1 MLQPRRGGTYV
12 CWNCLA
18 RGVRPR
24 AAASVPDLQRPRVTS
39 GLSASPILRIGV
51 QTFTTIKR
59 HRTTLARHP
68 KPKPKSNYRDS
79 LAATA
84 DAGPK
89 QSSIREQ
96 LAKWEK
102 EQGQAKVI
110 DKDNIAFKLPW
121 ATHNNATRSQTS
133 HGAAELDED
142 ARGSPDD
149 KVDFDLEQDLQPMS
163 SGIQAGDL
171 VEFPSNAQRARQMAV
186 CIARIDGIDHFY
198 ADNGSWVFTRAAYTR
213 FIVPGFAS
221 EAEIAPVRG
230 ALPPSG
236 TSEEAMVE
244 LRDKH
249 QGPSRELAE
258 GLLCKMTEF
267 AAKATAVTQ
276 TYSTRL
282 EGAHEAVLQSGGS
295 FITAEEAAEVVLP
308 HQARDLDTME
318 IPVEAV
324 YAVHRAMLKHEEAF
338 CPLFRAAFGLRGCL
352 FEVLPAEDVDAVR
365 TAKNIVRAYYIDQ
378 AARLSED
385 KSEKHRPKNRL
396 ERFVDRARRQID
408 RSRRL
413 RDHSAGMGLLGP
425 CPTVSEAEAEAK
437 AVAGADDAPLEATG
451 WLDEEDDTEIM
462 RFMYLWAASR
472 KFAPESGINVYG
484 STILKALGRY
494 SHIERLDVSVGW
506 MFLQEVGWILPWDF
520 AARHTLPP
528 PGLQVSRTG
537 GLLGRPEPISHEALH
552 RDIYPGKRRDWGDTK
567 IYCIDSASTTDV
579 DDGLSIERTDTPG
592 QYWIHVHIADP
603 TSAIVPGD
611 PAAKYAEIITQ
622 TIYLPGHYEPMFSG
636 DTVKDRFSVARGSRC
651 LTFSAKLD
659 ESGALLDLEITPGD
673 LGNVV
678 YMTVEE
684 LATVC
689 PFPPGPKPPQDSIR
703 VGPELPSEEVLSA
716 EIKPLSRISDLSPGD
731 VEDLKLLGRLTDAR
745 RAVLEAKGGM
755 PASAFRP
762 RSVARLSFENTR
774 VVEAPDGSF
783 RALGDPSI
791 EVSYP
796 DNGGHT
802 LVSTSMLLAGEVAG
816 RWCAARGIPM
826 PYRTMPQAELNR
838 AVLLPWA
845 RDVFYPKV
853 LSDRPLDTTDENSF
867 AALSGQ
873 HQLSASPGPYFLL
886 GLDVYVKVT
895 SPLRRYADLLAHWQ
909 IHAALAEEARRR
921 DAGASLPAA
930 AAVAPATADAAQLA
944 AAAALA
950 SPPSSLPFSRA
961 RLEREVLPMLRMRE
975 FAAARLSREHSHY
988 SLQALARAWRFGQAP
1003 LPDTFVFRVSRP
1015 RVRRPILGRLSTFFD
1030 VRCFLVPADPSG
1042 EQQQQPV
1049 VDLSSLKADDLVE
1062 VRLKSV
1068 DPSTPI
1074 VLVEAVRKLDGGD
1087 SVGITGGQAQ

>member
-24 AAASVPDLQRPRVTS
+24 TATSVPDLQRPRVAS
-39 GLSASPILRIGV
+39 RLSASPRVRIGI

-59 HRTTLARHP
+59 QRPSLARPP
-68 KPKPKSNYRDS
+68 KGSS
-79 LAATA
+79 LAAAGTA
-84 DAGPK
+84 EPK
-89 QSSIREQ
+89 QPSIREQ
-96 LAKWEK
+96 LAQWDK
-102 EQGQAKVI
+102 EHGQTKVT
-110 DKDNIAFKLPW
+110 DKDNIVFKLPW
-121 ATHNNATRSQTS
+121 AAHNNSTRSQTS
-133 HGAAELDED
+133 HGAVDLDED
-142 ARGSPDD
+142 PGGSLDEQ
-149 KVDFDLEQDLQPMS
+149 VDFDLEQDLQPLS
-163 SGIQAGDL
+163 SGIQVGDL
-171 VEFPSNAQRARQMAV
+171 VEFLSNAQRARQMAV

-198 ADNGSWVFTRAAYTR
+198 ADNGSWIFTRAASTM

-221 EAEIAPVRG
+221 EADIAPVRD
-230 ALPPSG
+230 ALPPTG
-236 TSEEAMVE
+236 TSEAALLE
-244 LRDKH
+244 LREKH
-249 QGPSRELAE
+249 QGPTRALAE
-258 GLLCKMTEF
+258 GLLRKMTKF
-267 AAKATAVTQ
+267 TAKANAAMQ
-276 TYSTRL
+276 AYSARL
-282 EGAHEAVLQSGGS
+282 EGAHEAVLQSGPS
-295 FITAEEAAEVVLP
+295 FITAEEAAEMVLP
-308 HQARDLDTME
+308 HHARDPDTLE

-324 YAVHRAMLKHEEAF
+324 YAVHRAMLKHEEGF
-338 CPLFRAAFGLRGCL
+338 CPFFRAAFGLRGCL

-365 TAKNIVRAYYIDQ
+365 SVKNIVRAYYLDQ
-378 AARLSED
+378 TWQSPD
-385 KSEKHRPKNRL
+385 GTPEKRRPKNRL

-413 RDHSAGMGLLGP
+413 RDHSAGMGILGP
-425 CPTVSEAEAEAK
+425 CPPVSEAEAEAK
-437 AVAGADDAPLEATG
+437 AVAGADDAPLQATG
-451 WLDEEDDTEIM
+451 WLDEEDDAEIM

-472 KFAPESGINVYG
+472 KFSSDSDINVYG

-537 GLLGRPEPISHEALH
+537 GILDRPEPIAPEALQ
-552 RDIYPGKRRDWGDTK
+552 RDVYPGKRRDWGDTK

-592 QYWIHVHIADP
+592 QYWIHVHVADP
-603 TSAIVPGD
+603 TSAIVSGD
-611 PAAKYAEIITQ
+611 PAAKYAETITQ
-622 TIYLPGHYEPMFSG
+622 TIYLPGHYEPMFPG
-636 DTVKDRFSVARGSRC
+636 DTVKDHFSLAPGSRC

-659 ESGALLDLEITPGD
+659 ESGAVLDLDITPGT
-673 LGNVV
+673 LHNVV
-678 YMTVEE
+678 YMTVDE
-684 LATVC
+684 LATLC
-689 PFPPGPKPPQDSIR
+689 PFPPGPKSPQDSIR
-703 VGPELPSEEVLSA
+703 VGPELPPEELPSA
-716 EIKPLSRISDLSPGD
+716 QTKPLSRISDLSPEA
-731 VEDLKLLGRLTDAR
+731 VEDLKLLSRLTDAR
-745 RAVLEAKGGM
+745 RAVLEANGGM

-762 RSVARLSFENTR
+762 RSVARLSFEHTR
-774 VVEAPDGSF
+774 VVDAPDGSF

-826 PYRTMPQAELNR
+826 PFRTMPQAELNR
-838 AVLLPWA
+838 AVLMPWA

-867 AALSGQ
+867 AALAGQ
-873 HQLSASPGPYFLL
+873 HQLSATPGPYFLL

-909 IHAALAEEARRR
+909 IHAALAEEARQR
-921 DAGASLPAA
+921 DAGAAPASLVSLASLA
-930 AAVAPATADAAQLA
+930 TATADAAQLA
-944 AAAALA
+944 AAAASA
-950 SPPSSLPFSRA
+950 SPQSSLPFPQA
-961 RLEREVLPMLRMRE
+961 RLEREVLPMLRLRE

-1015 RVRRPILGRLSTFFD
+1015 RVRRPIQGRLSSFFD
-1030 VRCFLVPADPSG
+1030 VRCFLVPADAAAADGCPE
-1042 EQQQQPV
+1042 EQP
-1049 VDLSSLKADDLVE
+1049 VDLSSLKTDDLVE

-1068 DPSTPI
+1068 DPSTPM
-1074 VLVEAVRKLDGGD
+1074 VLVEAVRKLDGSAATTD
-1087 SVGITGGQAQ
+1087 GQT